1 MGSNQFRQYLVKRID
16 IMNKILSGFF
26 FFVVVFFIPCTG
38 FAGDIA
44 DTIFNHGKIWTGDSS
59 NPNASAIAIRG
70 NKIIAIG
77 SNDEIKK
84 LVGSSTKIIDLKGK
98 RITPGFIDNHTHFS
112 DVSGLLSAVQLRDAS
127 SRREFVKRIGDFAKK
142 MTSGKWMLMGIWDHE
157 AWGGEL
163 PKASWI
169 DSVTEETPV
178 YLWRTDGHM
187 ALANSKAMGLA
198 GIDKNTPDVA
208 GGEIVRDKNG
218 NPTGIFKDAAM
229 ELINKVIPPLT
240 TQEQAQYFEQG
251 IEHAISFGVTQIHDM
266 GNWNHLEA
274 FKLLRNR
281 QKLKMRVYSFVPL
294 QSYSRLA
301 DYVAKN
307 GRGDDLHRWGGLKGL
322 VDGSLGST
330 TAWFYNAYNDEPDK
344 FGFPLYDLKDFK
356 NWIAAGD
363 SAGLHVT
370 VHAIGD
376 RANDWL
382 LNSFESVAKNNPKN
396 NQRRWRIEHAQH
408 LSVNA
413 IVRMDQL
420 SVIPSMQPY
429 HAIDDG
435 RWAEKRIGSERIK
448 TTYAFKSLFDANA
461 KVTFGS
467 DSPVAPMNVMEGIY
481 AAVTRATLDGANP
494 EGWVAEE
501 QINVEQALT
510 AYTVNSAY
518 AGFQEGKL
526 GQLKTGYLADFVVLE
541 QDILNIPSKQIKNVK
556 VFMTVIDGQ
565 VVYQNK

>member
-1 MGSNQFRQYLVKRID
+1 
-16 IMNKILSGFF
+16 MNKKLSVILVFI
-26 FFVVVFFIPCTG
+26 FVVFVSSTSH
-38 FAGDIA
+38 AGDKA
-44 DTIFNHGKIWTGDSS
+44 DIIFNHGKIWTGDSA
-59 NPNASAIAIRG
+59 NPNASAIGIKG
-70 NKIIAIG
+70 NRILAIG
-77 SNDEIKK
+77 SNEEIRKFAS
-84 LVGSSTKIIDLKGK
+84 SSTKLVSLKGK
-98 RITPGFIDNHTHFS
+98 RVTPGFIDNHTHFFE
-112 DVSGLLSAVQLRDAS
+112 VSGLLSAVQLRDAS
-127 SRREFVKRIGDFAKK
+127 SRYEFTKRIGDFASK
-142 MTSGKWMLMGIWDHE
+142 MVPGKWMLNGIWDHE

-169 DSVTEETPV
+169 DSVTKKTPV

-187 ALANSKAMGLA
+187 ALANNAAMELA
-198 GIDKNTPDVA
+198 GIDENTPDVA

-218 NPTGIFKDAAM
+218 KPTGIFKDASM
-229 ELINKVIPPLT
+229 ELIGKVVPLLT
-240 TQEQAQYFEQG
+240 VDEQAEYFEKG
-251 IEHAISFGVTQIHDM
+251 IDHAISFGVTQIHDM
-266 GNWNHLEA
+266 GSWNHLKA
-274 FKLLRNR
+274 FKKLHDQ

-294 QSYSRLA
+294 QTHSRLA
-301 DYVAKN
+301 NYVDEN

-344 FGFPLYDLKDFK
+344 FGFPIYDLKEFK
-356 NWIAAGD
+356 NWIADGD
-363 SAGLHVT
+363 KAGLHVT

-382 LNSFESVAKNNPKN
+382 LDSFEQVAKNNSEN
-396 NQRRWRIEHAQH
+396 SQRRWRIEHAQH
-408 LSVNA
+408 LSAEA
-413 IVRMDQL
+413 IMRMNKL

-448 TTYAFKSLFDANA
+448 TTYAFNSLFRANA

-481 AAVTRATLDGANP
+481 AAVTRATLDGKNP
-494 EGWVAEE
+494 DGWVSEE
-501 QINVEQALT
+501 KISIEQALK

-518 AGFQEGKL
+518 AGFQEDKL

-541 QDILNIPSKQIKNVK
+541 QDIFEVPTNRIKDIRIS
-556 VFMTVIDGQ
+556 MTVIDGKI
-565 VVYQNK
+565 VYLKK